1 MSKENVQ
8 KFYELLTQ
16 DAAVAEKLKKAVEGI
31 DSAEK
36 AVAAVIELGKAEG
49 FIFSAEDIA
58 EFEQENQKELSPDEL
73 ENIVGG
79 AWGAC
84 LLIGVGDGNAGGE
97 WGVSLCKYVGV
108 GLGYSDSDYK
118 SEKNPAWTNR
128 HNQSPLRMKLHPGTK
143 VSSK

>member
-1 MSKENVQ
+1 MSKENVK

-36 AVAAVIELGKAEG
+36 ATAAVIEFGKAEG
-49 FIFSAEDIA
+49 FVFSAEDIA
-58 EFEQENQKELSPDEL
+58 EFEQVYQKELTSEEL

-118 SEKNPAWTNR
+118 SEKNPAWTSR
-128 HNQSPLRMKLHPGTK
+128 QNQSPLRMKLHSGTK
-143 VSSK
+143 VFSK